1 MKKEKG
7 SITLFV
13 LVAML
18 LIISVLAIIYIQ
30 ISEKNNNQLK
40 QIERIQ
46 EEYNVT
52 NIDQS
57 YQEQVENNNN

>member
-1 MKKEKG
+1 MNKEKG

-13 LVAML
+13 LIAML
-18 LIISVLAIIYIQ
+18 LIISVLSIIYIQ

-46 EEYNVT
+46 EEYNAT

-57 YQEQVENNNN
+57 YQKQLK

>member
-1 MKKEKG
+1 MNKEKG

-40 QIERIQ
+40 QIETIQ
-46 EEYNVT
+46 EEYET
-52 NIDQS
+52 NDIE
-57 YQEQVENNNN
+57 QEYLEAVENKK

>member
-1 MKKEKG
+1 MNKEKG

-46 EEYNVT
+46 EEYNAT

-57 YQEQVENNNN
+57 YQKQVK

>member
-1 MKKEKG
+1 MNKEKG

-18 LIISVLAIIYIQ
+18 LIIGVLAIIYIQ

-57 YQEQVENNNN
+57 YLEQVGNK